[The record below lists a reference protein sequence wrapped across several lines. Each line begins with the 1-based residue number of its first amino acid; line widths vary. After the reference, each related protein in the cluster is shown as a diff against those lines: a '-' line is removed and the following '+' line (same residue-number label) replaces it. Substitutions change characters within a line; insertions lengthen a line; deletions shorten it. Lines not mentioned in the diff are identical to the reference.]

1 MSVIDTH
8 THVWPDSIAPKA
20 LAHSIP
26 DLPQVGDGKVSTLTS
41 VLDGAGIDR
50 AVCLGVAVVPEQVEL
65 ANRFAAS
72 LDPARF
78 IGFGSV
84 HAALSPEENLASLRR
99 HGLRG
104 AKVHPLFQGYGLD
117 HPGLLETLDAM
128 QGEFAVT
135 IHVGAGGSG
144 DVNKGCTP
152 QLLRRLVELFP
163 RLAIIACHFG
173 GYRMIEEAELA
184 VIGLPVYVDTA
195 WPPTVAAVGLKK
207 LREVIERHGPERVLF
222 ASDWPMADP
231 RKELDAIESLG
242 LAADDLT
249 GILGANFERLLSEL
263 GGPASA

>member
-26 DLPQVGDGKVSTLTS
+26 DLPQVGDGKVSSLID
-41 VLDGAGIDR
+41 VLDAAGIDR

-65 ANRFAAS
+65 ANKVAGS
-72 LDPARF
+72 LDPSRF

-84 HAALSPEENLASLRR
+84 HAQLSPEENLASLQR

-117 HPGLLETLDAM
+117 DPGLLETLDAM
-128 QGEFAVT
+128 QGSFAVT

-144 DVNKGCTP
+144 DVNRGCTP

-163 RLAIIACHFG
+163 RLDIIACHFG
-173 GYRMIEEAELA
+173 GYRMIEEAEQT

-195 WPPTVAAVGLKK
+195 WPPTVAGVGAKK
-207 LREVIERHGPERVLF
+207 LREVIERHGTERVLF

-231 RKELDAIESLG
+231 RKELDALESLG
-242 LAADDLT
+242 LADDDLA
-249 GILGANFERLLSEL
+249 GVLGGNFERLFADL
-263 GGPASA
+263 GGSS